1 MNTTNSKP
9 GNNRSVLINL
19 KMFCLI
25 AVLGLL
31 GCGGGGGGGDGGG
44 DTTPDQDASGLFKDG
59 TASLDGGALM
69 LSDLRGFVQDDRIII
84 FSASGHLLFD
94 GQIATI
100 SSDDYTATVDVYE
113 DGVLTQSDVAVTG
126 IVTTQSQIN
135 GTISGT
141 GNANGTFT
149 LMFDAL
155 YSRAATAERIDTDAP
170 LNGVPYDRF
179 GGPVY
184 SSMPGVGTNDFGVS
198 ALGGYLLT
206 SFTSSRDQC
215 GSDGTYNI
223 NDVNIYPMD
232 EVISQ
237 LGINCNMPISPNYT
251 GFASL
256 IDGTVEDDTLLY
268 AVTNGTNAQ
277 FAILVREPF

>member
-1 MNTTNSKP
+1 MSTTNSKP
-9 GNNRSVLINL
+9 GSNRPVLINL

-25 AVLGLL
+25 ALFGLV
-31 GCGGGGGGGDGGG
+31 GCGGGGSS
-44 DTTPDQDASGLFKDG
+44 TTPDQDASGLFKDG

-126 IVTTQSQIN
+126 IVSTQSQIN

-155 YSRAATAERIDTDAP
+155 YSRAATAERIEAVGHIDP
-170 LNGVPYDRF
+170 F
-179 GGPVY
+179 EGPVY
-184 SSMPGVGTNDFGVS
+184 SSVPDVTTTNFHASD
-198 ALGGYLLT
+198 LGEYGLL
-206 SFTSSRDQC
+206 SFTPPATFNRCS
-215 GSDGTYNI
+215 SDGNYVVVSNL
-223 NDVNIYPMD
+223 NIY
-232 EVISQ
+232 
-237 LGINCNMPISPNYT
+237 
-251 GFASL
+251 
-256 IDGTVEDDTLLY
+256 
-268 AVTNGTNAQ
+268 Q
-277 FAILVREPF
+277 FLAIILFYDNFVCKFCFFYIFNSMM

>member
-1 MNTTNSKP
+1 
-9 GNNRSVLINL
+9 
-19 KMFCLI
+19 MFCLI
-25 AVLGLL
+25 AVFGLL
-31 GCGGGGGGGDGGG
+31 GCGGGGGG
-44 DTTPDQDASGLFKDG
+44 TTSDQDASGLFKDG

-126 IVTTQSQIN
+126 IVSTQSQIN

-170 LNGVPYDRF
+170 LNGVQYDKF
-179 GGPVY
+179 GGLVY
-184 SSMPGVGTNDFGVS
+184 SSMPGVGTDNFNVD
-198 ALGGYLLT
+198 ALSIYFLI
-206 SFTSSRDQC
+206 SFTSSKDQC
-215 GSDGTYNI
+215 KSNGTYNI
-223 NDVNIYPMD
+223 NDVNIYPLD
-232 EVISQ
+232 EVISH
-237 LGINCNMPISPNYT
+237 LGINCIIPITPNYT

-256 IDGTVEDDTLLY
+256 VDGTVEDDTLIY
-268 AVTNGTNAQ
+268 AVANGTNAQ
-277 FAILVREPF
+277 FAILTREPL